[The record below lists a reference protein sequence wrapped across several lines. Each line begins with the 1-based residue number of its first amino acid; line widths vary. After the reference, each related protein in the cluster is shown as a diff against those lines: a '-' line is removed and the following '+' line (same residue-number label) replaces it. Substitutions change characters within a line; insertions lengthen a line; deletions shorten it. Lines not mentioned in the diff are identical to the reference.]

1 MTVNEGTFDRAAR
14 IVVGLAVLS
23 LTVVGPRSMWGLV
36 GLVPILTGLLGVCPA
51 YSILGIRTCR
61 VPRKA

>member
-23 LTVVGPRSMWGLV
+23 LTVVGPKSMWGLV

-51 YSILGIRTCR
+51 YAILGINTCR
-61 VPRKA
+61 IPRKA